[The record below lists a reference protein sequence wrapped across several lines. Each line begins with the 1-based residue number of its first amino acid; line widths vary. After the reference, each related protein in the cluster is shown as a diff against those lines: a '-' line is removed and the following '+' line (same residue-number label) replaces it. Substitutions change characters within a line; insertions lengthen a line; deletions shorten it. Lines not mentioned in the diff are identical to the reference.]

1 MFDTPKDDP
10 SPVNAAADPSTEDPV
25 ADVSRNIRPASG
37 EAPFGLDEVFFSR
50 TDERGIIRSGNQ
62 VFRRTADYDWTDLLG
77 APHKLVRHRDMPRG
91 VFWLLWNTIKR
102 GEAMG
107 AYVKNRSRDG
117 LHYWVFACVLPCEGG
132 YLSARIK
139 PSSRLFVEVR
149 TEYELLLKAEA
160 DEGLSPEDSAAR
172 LVARL
177 GQLGFGSYARFA
189 SHALTEELQSRNEGM
204 RLPPDARIA
213 RFKAMLEAAERLKA
227 ATDELV
233 QSFAAVQIIPH
244 NMRVMASRLEPT
256 GGPFSTLSG
265 NYGSMSSDISKWF
278 ETHVVGEDSNFSTI
292 NSSVDMSMFLEGV
305 VGILRQCDRQILAE
319 RSGLDMIDV
328 DAERANLSA
337 IVGDYARR
345 AEKSLEVIQGE
356 AVRIQLACSAMHRH
370 ILGLGTTRVLC
381 KIEMARMGAAGLG
394 LAEIIGQ
401 LGRFQDKIG
410 GLLDEVATLSR
421 DIQGII
427 EFQRRA

>member
-1 MFDTPKDDP
+1 MFDTLNVTP
-10 SPVNAAADPSTEDPV
+10 SQPQPAAGPIFEDGV
-25 ADVSRNIRPASG
+25 AALRYNRPATG

-50 TDERGIIRSGNQ
+50 TDDRGVIRSGNR
-62 VFRRTADYDWTDLLG
+62 VFRRTADYDWPELLG
-77 APHKLVRHRDMPRG
+77 APHNVIRHRDTPKG
-91 VFWLLWNTIKR
+91 LFWLLWDTIKR
-102 GEAMG
+102 GEAIG
-107 AYVKNRSRDG
+107 AYVKNRARDG

-132 YLSARIK
+132 YISARIK
-139 PSSRLFVEVR
+139 PSSLLFDEVR
-149 TEYELLLKAEA
+149 GEYDALRKAET
-160 DEGLSPEDSAAR
+160 DEGLSPEDSAKR

-177 GQLGFGSYARFA
+177 RDRGFDSYARFA
-189 SHALTEELQSRNEGM
+189 SHALTEELQSRNEGL
-204 RLPPDARIA
+204 RLPPDTRLL
-213 RFKAMLEAAERLKA
+213 RFKAMLDAAERLKA

-292 NSSVDMSMFLEGV
+292 NASVDMSMFLESM
-305 VGILRQCDRQILAE
+305 VGILRQCDRQLVAE
-319 RSGLDMIDV
+319 RGELGMIDV
-328 DAERANLSA
+328 DVERSNLSA
-337 IVGDYARR
+337 TVGEYARR
-345 AEKSLEVIQGE
+345 AEKGLEVIQGE
-356 AVRIQLACSAMHRH
+356 AMRIQMACSAMHRH

-381 KIEMARMGAAGLG
+381 KIEMARMGSAGLG

-421 DIQGII
+421 DIQGMI
-427 EFQRRA
+427 ELQRRE

>member
-1 MFDTPKDDP
+1 MFDTPKDTP
-10 SPVNAAADPSTEDPV
+10 SPSQPAAGPVFDDGAD
-25 ADVSRNIRPASG
+25 ASRNIRPPTG
-37 EAPFGLDEVFFSR
+37 EVPFGLDEVFFSR
-50 TDERGIIRSGNQ
+50 TDDRGIIRSGNH
-62 VFRRTADYDWTDLLG
+62 VFRRTADYDWTELLG
-77 APHKLVRHRDMPRG
+77 APHKMVRHRDMPKG
-91 VFWLLWNTIKR
+91 LFWLLWDRIKR
-102 GEAMG
+102 GEAIG
-107 AYVKNRSRDG
+107 AYVKNRARDG

-132 YLSARIK
+132 YLSAQIK
-139 PSSRLFVEVR
+139 PSSLLFDEVCA
-149 TEYELLLKAEA
+149 EYDALRAAEA
-160 DEGLSPEDSAAR
+160 EEGLSPEDSAKR

-177 GQLGFGSYARFA
+177 RDHGFDSYARFA
-189 SHALTEELQSRNEGM
+189 SHALTEELQSRNEGL
-204 RLPPDARIA
+204 RLPKDTRLL
-213 RFKAMLEAAERLKA
+213 RFKSMLDAAERLKA

-292 NSSVDMSMFLEGV
+292 NASVDMSMFLEGV
-305 VGILRQCDRQILAE
+305 VGILRQCDRQLVAE
-319 RSGLDMIDV
+319 RSELGMIDV

-337 IVGDYARR
+337 IVGTYARR
-345 AEKSLEVIQGE
+345 AETGLEVIQGE
-356 AVRIQLACSAMHRH
+356 AVRIQMACSAMHRH

-421 DIQGII
+421 DIQGMI
-427 EFQRRA
+427 ELQRRD